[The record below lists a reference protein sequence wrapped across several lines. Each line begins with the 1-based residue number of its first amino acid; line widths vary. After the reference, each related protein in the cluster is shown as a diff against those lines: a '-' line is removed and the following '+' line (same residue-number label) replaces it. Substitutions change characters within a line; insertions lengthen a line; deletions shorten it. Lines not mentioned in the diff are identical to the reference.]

1 MLYCKVL
8 FNFNKF
14 QSMYQMFESCK
25 YNKYRTFCILIDDRL
40 DRSEGNEII
49 LKYIWYLNA

>member
-1 MLYCKVL
+1 
-8 FNFNKF
+8 
-14 QSMYQMFESCK
+14 MYQMFESCK